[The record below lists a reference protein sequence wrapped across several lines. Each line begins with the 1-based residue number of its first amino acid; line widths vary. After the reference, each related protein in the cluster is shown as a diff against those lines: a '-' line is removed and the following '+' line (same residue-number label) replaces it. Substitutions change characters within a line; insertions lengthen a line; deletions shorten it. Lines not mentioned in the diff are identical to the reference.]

1 MGEKMSTFY
10 IKNEQKYEGNILIEG
25 QDAKHI
31 KNVLRYKVGD
41 KIDVCD
47 ESGVRYETLIE
58 KFEDDKVLLKIVL
71 KKEFE
76 QESSISITLFQGL
89 PKGEKM
95 DLIVQKAT
103 ELGVDEIVP
112 VEMERSIVKLDAKS
126 AQKKVDRWNKIA
138 YEASKQ
144 SGRQFVPKV
153 SNVDILKNIIEKF
166 SKYDIVVLPYE
177 KENKQNLKQL
187 LEKNK
192 NVKNVAIVIG
202 PEGGFSDNDLALL
215 NISNVHSVTLGSRI
229 LRTET
234 AGIAVL
240 SMLLYE
246 FEF

>member
-1 MGEKMSTFY
+1 MSTFY
-10 IKNEQKYEGNILIEG
+10 IKNKQKNEDNILIEG

-47 ESGVRYETLIE
+47 EFGVRYETLLE
-58 KFEDDKVLLKIVL
+58 KFENDKVLLKIVL

-187 LEKNK
+187 LANNK
-192 NVKNVAIVIG
+192 NLKNVAVVIG

>member
-1 MGEKMSTFY
+1 MSTFY

-47 ESGVRYETLIE
+47 ESGVRYETLLE

-126 AQKKVDRWNKIA
+126 AQRKVDRWNKIA

-187 LEKNK
+187 LAKNK

>member
-1 MGEKMSTFY
+1 MSTFY

-47 ESGVRYETLIE
+47 EFGVRYETLLE
-58 KFEDDKVLLKIVL
+58 KFEDDEVLLKIVL

-126 AQKKVDRWNKIA
+126 AQRKVDRWNKIA

>member
-1 MGEKMSTFY
+1 MSTFY